1 MGILNSTGG
10 ADIAVNTD
18 NLTYDDIITLYFSV
32 DAEYRKNAVWLMNDE
47 TAMALRKL
55 KDNNGNYL
63 WNNADNTILGKP
75 LVISEYMPSATEG
88 NKPIAFGDF
97 SYYWIIKR
105 TPVSVRMLQEL
116 FAIRH
121 QTGYL
126 AFEFI
131 DGKLIRSEA
140 IKVIKINGEKPG
152 SE

>member
-1 MGILNSTGG
+1 
-10 ADIAVNTD
+10 
-18 NLTYDDIITLYFSV
+18 
-32 DAEYRKNAVWLMNDE
+32 
-47 TAMALRKL
+47 
-55 KDNNGNYL
+55 
-63 WNNADNTILGKP
+63 
-75 LVISEYMPSATEG
+75 MPSVTEG
-88 NKPIAFGDF
+88 NKPIAFRDF